1 MLHGPPDGFAPL
13 ALGRRVTMYVCGI
26 TPYDAAHVGHAFT
39 YVAFDTLARFLRAR
53 GHEVVYCQ
61 NVTDVDDDV
70 LRRAARDGEDYL
82 ALGRRET
89 AAYLDD
95 MDALNVARPT
105 FFPKATE
112 EIPAMVE
119 LAVQLVDGG
128 NAYVVDGTMFF
139 DVTSYPGFGK
149 LSGLGQD
156 ELRDLLAERGGDP
169 GDPRKRHP
177 LDFVVWQRSQPGE
190 PVDSPWGRGRPGWH
204 LECSAMARR
213 LLGVTIDLH
222 GGGADSTPT
231 TSRSARLESANG
243 PARAPLAALGMVG
256 YQGEKMSK
264 SLGNLVFP
272 RDLFRDHEP
281 AAVRLAL
288 LAHHWRSSWEW
299 DPAELRSPPSASPPG
314 ARPVDSWLIRLP
326 GRLPPDGTPPPEG
339 RVASWPSRVGR
350 RGSCAASRWGR
361 RRAGRRPGHAGG
373 AGGGGR
379 AGRAGRR
386 AGVARSP
393 RPCSGRAGPGGRL
406 TGYPVR
412 PGAATL
418 PGMRGDKVEVLVDTG
433 NGGVRGFEIVATR
446 SGRRVEVTTLRNM
459 VEVAEVTAP
468 ASRCGPPGSCPRAWS
483 PSSSTPTT
491 TAGRPRPADPARPGD
506 GQPWRRPGRAPAG
519 GPGPRAG

>member
-1 MLHGPPDGFAPL
+1 MNQHAGPPLVLHGPSDGSAPL
-13 ALGRRVTMYVCGI
+13 VLGRRVTMYVCGI

-70 LRRAARDGEDYL
+70 LRRAARDGEDFL

-112 EIPAMVE
+112 EVPAMVE
-119 LAVQLVDGG
+119 LAAQLVDGG
-128 NAYVVDGTMFF
+128 NAYVVDGTVLF
-139 DVTSYPGFGK
+139 DVTSYPGFGE
-149 LSGLGQD
+149 LSGLGPD
-156 ELRDLLAERGGDP
+156 EQRDLLAERGGDP

-190 PVDSPWGRGRPGWH
+190 PWWDSPWGRGRPGWH

-222 GGGADSTPT
+222 GGGARDSMSW
-231 TSRSARLESANG
+231 TSRRGSRRHLGATIDLHGGGADLLYPHHESERAQSESANG
-243 PARAPLAALGMVG
+243 APFARRWLHAGMVG

-288 LAHHWRSSWEW
+288 LAHHWRSAWEW
-299 DPAELRSPPSASPPG
+299 DSAELKESAERLSTWRQACGQPG
-314 ARPVDSWLIRLP
+314 ASQID
-326 GRLPPDGTPPPEG
+326 
-339 RVASWPSRVGR
+339 
-350 RGSCAASRWGR
+350 
-361 RRAGRRPGHAGG
+361 
-373 AGGGGR
+373 GGR
-379 AGRAGRR
+379 GQ
-386 AGVARSP
+386 P
-393 RPCSGRAGPGGRL
+393 R
-406 TGYPVR
+406 
-412 PGAATL
+412 
-418 PGMRGDKVEVLVDTG
+418 
-433 NGGVRGFEIVATR
+433 
-446 SGRRVEVTTLRNM
+446 
-459 VEVAEVTAP
+459 AP
-468 ASRCGPPGSCPRAWS
+468 ASPVGRGQPGAPASPVGWGQPGAPASPVGYPPRWGPTSGGSGDVAPTSPPAEVDAALAADLDTPAALAVGDELAERGDGPGVAA
-483 PSSSTPTT
+483 
-491 TAGRPRPADPARPGD
+491 TAAVLGVELAPARG
-506 GQPWRRPGRAPAG
+506 
-519 GPGPRAG
+519 